1 MNLLNDKNM
10 LDFSEIKLGK
20 IIAVNDQPYK
30 VVLAQHSKQARSGA
44 VLRTKLKNLINGS
57 VIEKTFSGSDK
68 AEEASLETTKANFLY
83 SDGDNYNFMD
93 QETFEQFS
101 FSKEDIGESVQFLRE
116 GTIVD
121 ILKFNGKSVNI
132 GLPTKMEFKVITAP
146 PGIKGD
152 TAGSATKQVTIETGA
167 QIKCPLFVNEGDIIR
182 VNTETGDYVE
192 RVK

>member
-1 MNLLNDKNM
+1 M
-10 LDFSEIKLGK
+10 LDLSEIKLGK
-20 IIAVNDQPYK
+20 IIVINDQPYK
-30 VVLAQHSKQARSGA
+30 VVSTQHSKQARSGA
-44 VLRTKLKNLINGS
+44 VLRTKLKNLVNGS
-57 VIEKTFSGSDK
+57 MIEKTFSGSDK
-68 AEEASLETTKANFLY
+68 AEEASLEKTKASFLY
-83 SDGDNYNFMD
+83 SDGENYNFMD

-101 FSKEDIGESVQFLRE
+101 FSKDDIGEQVQFLRD

-132 GLPTKMEFKVITAP
+132 SLPTKMEFKVVSAP

-167 QIKCPLFVNEGDIIR
+167 QIKCPLFVNEGDVIR
-182 VNTETGDYVE
+182 VNTETSDYVE

>member
-1 MNLLNDKNM
+1 M

-20 IIAVNDQPYK
+20 IIAINDQPYK

-57 VIEKTFSGSDK
+57 VVEKTFSGSDK
-68 AEEASLETTKANFLY
+68 AEEANLETTKASFLY

-101 FSKEDIGESVQFLRE
+101 FSKEDIGDQVQFLRE

-167 QIKCPLFVNEGDIIR
+167 QIKCPLFVNEGDTIR